1 MKLSVIIPMYNE
13 KTVVEACAKGLT
25 DALEAYA
32 AVHSVTYEI
41 IFSDDGSTDGCG
53 ALVEK
58 YAAEHALNHGEI
70 RLVTAEKNGGKGSA
84 VRLGMLA
91 SAGDYVC
98 FTDSDLAYGAEIIG
112 DMFTD
117 IREKGGDLLIG
128 SRAIHPEGYAGYT
141 FLRKLASK
149 TFIRLLALT
158 AGFRLSD
165 SQSGMKMFHGDTA
178 RKIFANTTVNGWA
191 FDFEV
196 LMIAQKM
203 GKNIREYPVKVI
215 NHRES
220 KVRLL
225 SDSLKMMRD
234 IRRIKARVKQ
244 LEIR

>member
-13 KTVVEACAKGLT
+13 KTVAEACARDLT
-25 DALEAYA
+25 AALETYA
-32 AVHSVTYEI
+32 AAHDIEYEV
-41 IFSDDGSTDGCG
+41 IFSDDGSSDGCG
-53 ALVEK
+53 AIAEA
-58 YAAEHALNHGEI
+58 YAAEHPLHHGKI
-70 RLVTAEKNGGKGSA
+70 RLVTAEKNAGKGHA

-91 SAGDYVC
+91 SEGDYVC

-117 IREKGGDLLIG
+117 IRKNGGDLLIG

-141 FLRKLASK
+141 FMRKLASR
-149 TFIRLLALT
+149 TFIKVLALT
-158 AGFRLSD
+158 AGFRCSD

-178 RKIFANTTVNGWA
+178 RKIFANASVNGWA

-196 LMIAQKM
+196 LLIAQKM
-203 GKNIREYPVKVI
+203 GKTIREYPVKVI

-225 SDSLKMMRD
+225 SDSLKMMKD
-234 IRRIKARVKQ
+234 VRRIKTRVKD
-244 LEIR
+244 LKID

>member
-1 MKLSVIIPMYNE
+1 MILSVIIPMYNE
-13 KTVVEACAKGLT
+13 KTVAEACAKDLT

-32 AVHSVTYEI
+32 AVHAIDYEV

-53 ALVEK
+53 ALIEK
-58 YAAEHALNHGEI
+58 FAAEHALTHGKV
-70 RLVTAEKNGGKGSA
+70 RLVTAEKNAGKGSA

-91 SAGDYVC
+91 SCGDYVC

-112 DMFTD
+112 EMLTD

-128 SRAIHPEGYAGYT
+128 SRAIHPDGYAGYT

-149 TFIRLLALT
+149 TFIKVLSMT
-158 AGFRLSD
+158 AGFRGSD
-165 SQSGMKMFHGDTA
+165 SQTGMKFFVGETA

-196 LMIAQKM
+196 LLIAQKM
-203 GKNIREYPVKVI
+203 GKTIREYPVTVL

-225 SDSLKMMRD
+225 SDSLKMMKD
-234 IRRIKARVKQ
+234 VRRIKDRVKK
-244 LEIR
+244 LELK

>member
-25 DALEAYA
+25 EVLEAYA
-32 AVHSVTYEI
+32 AVHSVTYEV

-53 ALVEK
+53 ALAEK
-58 YAAEHALNHGEI
+58 YAAEHPLTYGEI
-70 RLVTAEKNGGKGSA
+70 RVVTAAKNGGKGSA

-91 SAGDYVC
+91 STGDYVC
-98 FTDSDLAYGAEIIG
+98 FTDSDLAYGAKIIG

-117 IREKGGDLLIG
+117 ICEKGGDLLIG

-141 FLRKLASK
+141 FMRKLASK
-149 TFIRLLALT
+149 VFIKVISLT
-158 AGFRLSD
+158 AGFKHSD

-178 RKIFANTTVNGWA
+178 RKIFSYATVNGWA

-203 GKNIREYPVKVI
+203 GKTVREYPVKII

-220 KVRLL
+220 KVRLF
-225 SDSLKMMRD
+225 SDSLKMMKD
-234 IRRIKARVKQ
+234 ILRIKKRVKN
-244 LEIR
+244 LEIK